1 MGKGISR
8 AIHRKGK
15 MLYRFYC
22 RTALTRL
29 LRSRLLAHRITSRRR
44 GNSLA
49 VIETS
54 FDEAAPT
61 EPGLCVRALVYC
73 RAVCTRIHCAPT
85 ADVVTYACTDEC
97 INPVLR

>member
-1 MGKGISR
+1 MEKGISR

-29 LRSRLLAHRITSRRR
+29 LRSRLLAHRITSARR

-49 VIETS
+49 VGS
-54 FDEAAPT
+54 KRHGEAAPT
-61 EPGLCVRALVYC
+61 EPGSTSTRPSSISTAARGLQWWMC
-73 RAVCTRIHCAPT
+73 RMR
-85 ADVVTYACTDEC
+85 
-97 INPVLR
+97 LRRRP

>member
-29 LRSRLLAHRITSRRR
+29 LRSRLLAHRNTSRRR
-44 GNSLA
+44 NNSVAFGAKRTFSEPRLQNR
-49 VIETS
+49 IYEY
-54 FDEAAPT
+54 AP
-61 EPGLCVRALVYC
+61 
-73 RAVCTRIHCAPT
+73 
-85 ADVVTYACTDEC
+85 
-97 INPVLR
+97 